1 MKNKES
7 LENFKET
14 AAMLKETVQPVC
26 DFFHRIANE
35 KHKEE
40 WLYFLFPIV
49 LLVVSAKHGHNCFL
63 KANAILS
70 LLYGSV
76 MIVYPEALVSITFQ
90 GELDS
95 GMRFMCSLYGAYQL
109 GSIFFPLFLINS
121 KDKSIFISYYWSKI
135 IENYLI
141 IVECLI
147 AVQAGLRWNHK
158 LLCYACSSSVC
169 IAFLMLYFLRQSTH
183 KRSQFHFKLFQ
194 VNRIAKID
202 FFLLLSSGIMMI
214 GYPNT
219 VLGNF
224 GVNNIHE
231 GHQTMCR
238 IAGIIV
244 FGMCIQ
250 SFCCPSFLFEVD
262 KKRFFQARISFW
274 FMEVLMG
281 LFGFYCLKHLT
292 IKTLTTYF
300 ASVTVYGF
308 ILFYGLYLCE
318 AQLGEYQH
326 QVDISM
332 MESEASFNASR
343 NSVDAEPL
351 NSEDSFE
358 KKDN

>member
-7 LENFKET
+7 LENFKQT
-14 AAMLKETVQPVC
+14 GAMLKETVQPLC
-26 DFFHRIANE
+26 DFFDRLVNE

-40 WLYFLFPIV
+40 WLYFLFPIIC
-49 LLVVSAKHGHNCFL
+49 LVVSAKHGQKCFL
-63 KANAILS
+63 KANALLS
-70 LLYGSV
+70 LLFGAI
-76 MIVYPEALVSITFQ
+76 MIIYPEALLNITFK
-90 GELDS
+90 GEIDS
-95 GMRFMCSLYGAYQL
+95 GMRFMSSLYGAYQI
-109 GSIFFPLFLINS
+109 GSIFFPMFLIDS

-141 IVECLI
+141 IADVIITYQE
-147 AVQAGLRWNHK
+147 GLRWNRK
-158 LLCYACSSSVC
+158 LMCFAGSSSVC
-169 IAFLMLYFLRQSTH
+169 IAFLMLYFLTLSTH

-214 GYPNT
+214 GYTST
-219 VLGNF
+219 VLSNF
-224 GVNNIHE
+224 GIENIHE
-231 GHQTMCR
+231 GHQMMCR
-238 IAGIIV
+238 LSGIIV
-244 FGMCIQ
+244 FGLCIQ

-262 KKRFFQARISFW
+262 KKRFFHARLAFW

-281 LFGFYCLKHLT
+281 LYGYTCLKHLT
-292 IKTLTTYF
+292 SKSLTTYF
-300 ASVTVYGF
+300 GSVSVYGI

-343 NSVDAEPL
+343 DSIDAEPL
-351 NSEDSFE
+351 ESDDSIE